1 MGAWGTMIRDGV
13 KWPTNTPYLSVFPRL
28 AILITVLAFTMPGD
42 GLRDVANPN
51 LQV

>member
-1 MGAWGTMIRDGV
+1 MIRDGV
-13 KWPTNTPYLSVFPRL
+13 KWPTNTPYLPVFPGL